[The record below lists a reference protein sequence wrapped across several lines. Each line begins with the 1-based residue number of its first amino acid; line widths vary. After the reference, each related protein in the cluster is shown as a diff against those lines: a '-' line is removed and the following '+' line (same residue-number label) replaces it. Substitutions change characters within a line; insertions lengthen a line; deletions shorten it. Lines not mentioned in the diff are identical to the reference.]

1 MSLSNRPQDFELLL
15 PATSAN
21 LGPAFDAAALAL
33 RMHLRLQ
40 AAAAGSFGIQARG
53 RDAETCAQMEPNLL
67 LATYREVLQQHG
79 REVVPLELVIDNAI
93 PVGKGLGSSAAA
105 RLAGIALAVHFGELG
120 WSDDQILEEAVR
132 RERHGDNVA
141 ACWLGGFAV
150 VCWAG
155 TAGPRQPVRAHKLD
169 VRGDWPLLIA
179 IPDDALATERARAVL
194 PHRYSRAD
202 AVANVQSA
210 MLLAA
215 AFLSGRAALVADALH
230 DRIHEPYRSS
240 LCPLLEPLRSLKG
253 REGVL
258 GAALSGAGPSVLV
271 VLDPA
276 TDAAETR
283 ERISAFLAE
292 RDLSAE
298 LLLTSI
304 ETRGARDQRRK
315 LNSVTVIET

>member
-1 MSLSNRPQDFELLL
+1 MSSRPPDFELVL

-21 LGPAFDAAALAL
+21 LGPAFDAAALAV
-33 RMHLRLQ
+33 RMHLRVR
-40 AAAAGSFGIQARG
+40 AAAADDFSIVARG
-53 RDAETCAQMEPNLL
+53 RDADICAELEHNLL
-67 LATYREVLQQHG
+67 LATYREVLQQ
-79 REVVPLELVIDNAI
+79 RRQEPQPLALHIENNFPI
-93 PVGKGLGSSAAA
+93 GKGLGSSAAA
-105 RLAGIALAVHFGELG
+105 RLAGIALADHFGQLG

-150 VCWAG
+150 VRWAG
-155 TAGPRQPVRAHKLD
+155 TEGPRQPFVAHKLD
-169 VRGDWPLLIA
+169 VQGEWPLLIA
-179 IPDDALATERARAVL
+179 IPDKALATERARSVL
-194 PHRYSRAD
+194 PDRYPRSD

-215 AFLSGRAALVADALH
+215 AFLSGRAALVADALQ

-240 LCPLLEPLRSLKG
+240 LCPLLDPLRSLAG
-253 REGVL
+253 RDGVL

-271 VLDPA
+271 VLDPSM
-276 TDAAETR
+276 DPAESR
-283 ERISAFLAE
+283 HRVAQFLAQRE
-292 RDLSAE
+292 LSAE

-315 LNSVTVIET
+315 MNPISVAKA